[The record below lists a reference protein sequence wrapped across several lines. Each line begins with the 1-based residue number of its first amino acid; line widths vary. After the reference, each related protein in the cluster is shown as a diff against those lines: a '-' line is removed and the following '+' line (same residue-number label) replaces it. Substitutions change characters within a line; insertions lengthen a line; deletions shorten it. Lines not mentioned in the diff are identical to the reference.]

1 MTSGEQL
8 PSKRGL
14 TSGRPTD
21 YKTNANFAICTELL
35 YDEYVLYERRVQIKS
50 TPNNWDKTGMIMC
63 AVNCIIVYIFQDK
76 YDM

>member
-35 YDEYVLYERRVQIKS
+35 YDCMMNMYCMKEEFKLSQPQIIGIRV
-50 TPNNWDKTGMIMC
+50 
-63 AVNCIIVYIFQDK
+63 A
-76 YDM
+76 